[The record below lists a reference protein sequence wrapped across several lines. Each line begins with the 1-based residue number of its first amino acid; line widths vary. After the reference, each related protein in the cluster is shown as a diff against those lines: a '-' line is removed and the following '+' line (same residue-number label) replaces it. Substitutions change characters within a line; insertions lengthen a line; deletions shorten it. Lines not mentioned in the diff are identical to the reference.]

1 MMQDLRLILIVVGA
15 IAIIALLLHGLWTSR
30 KERSS
35 VFRDRPHKR
44 LKQDQEDSL
53 TEEDTNGVGDV
64 RVRRTPAKSSHN
76 EPSFD
81 GFTAEDEEPA
91 PRPAARKPQP
101 TRSSV
106 PVAPQPER
114 DPLFDGAPSD
124 AADRDAFEPRPSDE
138 RQPAAPR
145 APQPVEPRAPQP
157 APARQPEAPLQQ
169 PADPLLDDEPQWL
182 DDEPVMT
189 AESDAPVAPAAAEP
203 AAQPR
208 EEARRKETVLV
219 LHVAAHAGGE
229 LNGESLLQG
238 ILQAGFQFGEMN
250 IFHRHLSPAGSGP
263 VLFSLANMVKP
274 GSFNPDAMSDFSTP
288 GISIF
293 MMVPSYGDPHQ
304 NFKLMLQSAQR
315 IADDVGGV
323 VLDDER
329 RMMTPQK
336 LETYK
341 ARIRDVVDANA

>member
-44 LKQDQEDSL
+44 LKQRDEHDEQDLIDDED
-53 TEEDTNGVGDV
+53 DGVGEV
-64 RVRRTPAKSSHN
+64 RVRPERDTHQEPRFDEVRDSQPQAPRKSAST
-76 EPSFD
+76 EPVRQ
-81 GFTAEDEEPA
+81 PA
-91 PRPAARKPQP
+91 PRPVPQAEP
-101 TRSSV
+101 DS
-106 PVAPQPER
+106 
-114 DPLFDGAPSD
+114 DPLFDM
-124 AADRDAFEPRPSDE
+124 
-138 RQPAAPR
+138 
-145 APQPVEPRAPQP
+145 APQPKPQPRPEPVRQPQP
-157 APARQPEAPLQQ
+157 ATTFVAPPVQ
-169 PADPLLDDEPQWL
+169 ADPLLDLDPLEPVQPEPQYQA
-182 DDEPVMT
+182 EPDPQSEVIAT
-189 AESDAPVAPAAAEP
+189 PEPETKAPAEKP
-203 AAQPR
+203 K
-208 EEARRKETVLV
+208 EAVLV
-219 LHVAAHAGGE
+219 LHVAAHSGGE
-229 LNGESLLQG
+229 LNGEALLQG

-274 GSFNPDAMSDFSTP
+274 GSFNPDLMTDFSTP

-293 MMVPSYGDPHQ
+293 MMVPSYGDANQ

-341 ARIRDVVDANA
+341 ARIRDVVGV

>member
-30 KERSS
+30 KERST

-44 LKQDQEDSL
+44 IKQEREDYAG
-53 TEEDTNGVGDV
+53 EDDEGVGEV
-64 RVRRTPAKSSHN
+64 RVRRK
-76 EPSFD
+76 
-81 GFTAEDEEPA
+81 EPA
-91 PRPAARKPQP
+91 AEPLPDLHAEPARDVRQQEKPTP
-101 TRSSV
+101 
-106 PVAPQPER
+106 PP
-114 DPLFDGAPSD
+114 
-124 AADRDAFEPRPSDE
+124 EPRRQPP
-138 RQPAAPR
+138 QPAAPQFTPDA
-145 APQPVEPRAPQP
+145 APQQP
-157 APARQPEAPLQQ
+157 SR
-169 PADPLLDDEPQWL
+169 DPLLDMETDWEPELSPSETQAQSIEPL
-182 DDEPVMT
+182 REQPDSDRARHTPVEPVFSADVPASDDDDQQPEPEKT
-189 AESDAPVAPAAAEP
+189 AE
-203 AAQPR
+203 
-208 EEARRKETVLV
+208 KETVLV

-229 LNGESLLQG
+229 LNGEALLQG

-250 IFHRHLSPAGSGP
+250 IFHRHLNPAGSGP

-274 GSFNPDAMSDFSTP
+274 GSFNPDTMSDFSTP
-288 GISIF
+288 GISMF
-293 MMVPSYGDPHQ
+293 MMVPSYGDANQ

-341 ARIRDVVDANA
+341 ARIRDVVENNG

>member
-44 LKQDQEDSL
+44 LKQRDEHDEQDLIDDED
-53 TEEDTNGVGDV
+53 DGVGEV
-64 RVRRTPAKSSHN
+64 RVRPERPTHQEPRFDEVRDSQPQAPRQPAAA
-76 EPSFD
+76 EPVRQ
-81 GFTAEDEEPA
+81 PA
-91 PRPAARKPQP
+91 PRPAPQ
-101 TRSSV
+101 SEV
-106 PVAPQPER
+106 V
-114 DPLFDGAPSD
+114 
-124 AADRDAFEPRPSDE
+124 
-138 RQPAAPR
+138 AAP
-145 APQPVEPRAPQP
+145 ETK
-157 APARQPEAPLQQ
+157 APAEKPKEA
-169 PADPLLDDEPQWL
+169 
-182 DDEPVMT
+182 
-189 AESDAPVAPAAAEP
+189 
-203 AAQPR
+203 
-208 EEARRKETVLV
+208 VLV
-219 LHVAAHAGGE
+219 LHVAAHSGGE
-229 LNGESLLQG
+229 LNGEALLQG

-274 GSFNPDAMSDFSTP
+274 GSFNPDLMTDFSTP

-293 MMVPSYGDPHQ
+293 MMVPSYGDANQ

-341 ARIRDVVDANA
+341 ARIRDVVGI

>member
-44 LKQDQEDSL
+44 LKQRDEHDEPDLIDDED
-53 TEEDTNGVGDV
+53 DGVGEV
-64 RVRRTPAKSSHN
+64 RVRAERSNHQEPRFDDIRESQPVAPRKPAPA
-76 EPSFD
+76 EPVRQ
-81 GFTAEDEEPA
+81 PA
-91 PRPAARKPQP
+91 PRPAPQ
-101 TRSSV
+101 
-106 PVAPQPER
+106 AEPES
-114 DPLFDGAPSD
+114 DPLFSP
-124 AADRDAFEPRPSDE
+124 
-138 RQPAAPR
+138 
-145 APQPVEPRAPQP
+145 APQP
-157 APARQPEAPLQQ
+157 APQPRPEPARQQQQ
-169 PADPLLDDEPQWL
+169 PAPAFVAPPVQADPLLDLDPLESVQPAPQYQAEPEPQPEATQAP
-182 DDEPVMT
+182 EPT
-189 AESDAPVAPAAAEP
+189 PVPPSAPAAPAEKP
-203 AAQPR
+203 K
-208 EEARRKETVLV
+208 EAVLV
-219 LHVAAHAGGE
+219 LHVAAHSGGE
-229 LNGESLLQG
+229 LNGEALLQG

-274 GSFNPDAMSDFSTP
+274 GSFNPDLMTDFSTP

-293 MMVPSYGDPHQ
+293 MMVPSYGDANQ

-341 ARIRDVVDANA
+341 ARIRDVVGV

>member
-44 LKQDQEDSL
+44 LKQRDDHDEQDLTDDED
-53 TEEDTNGVGDV
+53 DGVGEV
-64 RVRRTPAKSSHN
+64 RVRSERSVHQEPRFDAIRDPQPEAPRQQAPA
-76 EPSFD
+76 EPVRQ
-81 GFTAEDEEPA
+81 PA
-91 PRPAARKPQP
+91 PRPA
-101 TRSSV
+101 
-106 PVAPQPER
+106 PQPEPES
-114 DPLFDGAPSD
+114 DPLFS
-124 AADRDAFEPRPSDE
+124 S
-138 RQPAAPR
+138 
-145 APQPVEPRAPQP
+145 APQP
-157 APARQPEAPLQQ
+157 APQPRPEPVRQQ
-169 PADPLLDDEPQWL
+169 PAPTFVAPPVQADPLLDLDPLEPVQPAPQYQAEPEPQPQPQPVQP
-182 DDEPVMT
+182 EP
-189 AESDAPVAPAAAEP
+189 APAPAPKAAAEKP
-203 AAQPR
+203 K
-208 EEARRKETVLV
+208 EAVLV
-219 LHVAAHAGGE
+219 LHVAAHSGGE
-229 LNGESLLQG
+229 LNGEALLQG

-274 GSFNPDAMSDFSTP
+274 GSFNPDLMTDFSTP

-293 MMVPSYGDPHQ
+293 MMVPSYGDANQ

-341 ARIRDVVDANA
+341 ARIRDVTGA